1 MLKECIEIFKKEY
14 TKKGD
19 RLITDDYI
27 PSDGTYVLVSVEND
41 KFKIKESFDI
51 IYNKKTKEVQGKDN
65 IYYKKI
71 CEFDYNSK
79 LLSMNKPIDSK
90 KVIHSNNYLS
100 FFIKKESLSNNKL
113 TENIIDNYYDILAN
127 PKIKYTKPKA
137 KEFYSIVE
145 NDLDKIDLDLVDK
158 IRGFIKENIFTLEQQ
173 GINIEGK
180 DYLKIF
186 FDVDIKNYLNEGSR
200 YFILNLFNS
209 NDFNQNINGDIY
221 GLPNDNMNLNS
232 KKPYLENKS
241 RKNKL
246 PNILSYK
253 EVLIQKKFFDYL
265 LNQASKGKSN
275 IYVTDE
281 KIIANES
288 SEMPKDDL
296 YGYYLRLKKGTE
308 VEIIDFDIIND
319 YKFILD
325 KQFKLHNV
333 VSLDEKYLE
342 DNYKTYIDK
351 KEIQLLLDNF
361 MFSKFLINN
370 YFNEPGDIS
379 IKDNILK
386 RNILLCRNKIFNY
399 IYKGDEVGLYKVLDK
414 SLEDLINENIKQG
427 RYIKATHQFNLKIS
441 LKNYFEGGEN
451 MADIIHKIKEDLRE
465 KINSNQTQSIKQ
477 DDEYYF
483 AVGQLVNYLLS
494 KSKSKNTPHH
504 LINSFINAKN
514 DKFIKDKLRV
524 LYKKY
529 NYDDNMNGKRVKN
542 LYAMILSY
550 TPEGNINEDIIIA
563 GFLHSSLIYEK
574 IKGEEVNE

>member
-1 MLKECIEIFKKEY
+1 
-14 TKKGD
+14 
-19 RLITDDYI
+19 
-27 PSDGTYVLVSVEND
+27 
-41 KFKIKESFDI
+41 
-51 IYNKKTKEVQGKDN
+51 
-65 IYYKKI
+65 
-71 CEFDYNSK
+71 
-79 LLSMNKPIDSK
+79 
-90 KVIHSNNYLS
+90 
-100 FFIKKESLSNNKL
+100 
-113 TENIIDNYYDILAN
+113 
-127 PKIKYTKPKA
+127 
-137 KEFYSIVE
+137 
-145 NDLDKIDLDLVDK
+145 
-158 IRGFIKENIFTLEQQ
+158 
-173 GINIEGK
+173 
-180 DYLKIF
+180 
-186 FDVDIKNYLNEGSR
+186 
-200 YFILNLFNS
+200 
-209 NDFNQNINGDIY
+209 
-221 GLPNDNMNLNS
+221 MNLNS

-342 DNYKTYIDK
+342 DNYKTYRDK